1 MLKGKTVVL
10 GITGSIAAYKMA
22 NVASSLAKMHC
33 DVQVI
38 MTKNATQFIT
48 PLTFET
54 LCNSR
59 CMVDTFDRNFQYSV
73 EHVALAKRADLVL
86 VAPATAN
93 IIAKMAHGLAD
104 DMLSTTVLACH
115 CPKLV
120 APAMNTNMLN
130 NPITRDNLATL
141 QRYGFEIIQPA
152 VGMLACKDVGAGKLP
167 DEQLLVA
174 HILQHILRPKTMAG
188 KKVLITAGPTCEP
201 LDPVRYMTN
210 HSSGKMGY
218 ALAKECS
225 LRGAQVTLVTGKTAL
240 QPWPFVQTVEIQT
253 AQQMFEE
260 VTSRAPQMDII
271 IKAAAVADYRPKAV
285 ADQKLK
291 KSDGELSLELE
302 RTQDILKY
310 LGEHKPDGQFLCGF
324 SMETENLLENSRA
337 KLAKKNADMMVAN
350 NLKEQGAG
358 FAGDTNIVTIITGD
372 SVKALP
378 LMTKEETA
386 GQIIDE
392 ILTCDWSSDVCSSD
406 LRTTDGRRCWKRY
419 TSPRRIPCIS
429 WEMWSTGDHMGSKSC
444 RKSCVHPT

>member
-1 MLKGKTVVL
+1 MEKKHVVI
-10 GITGSIAAYKMA
+10 GVSGGIAAYKACDLVSKLSKKDYEIKVVMTKHA
-22 NVASSLAKMHC
+22 QEFVKPINFESLSKHKCEVSLFDETNEDPIAHITLAKW
-33 DVQVI
+33 
-38 MTKNATQFIT
+38 
-48 PLTFET
+48 
-54 LCNSR
+54 
-59 CMVDTFDRNFQYSV
+59 
-73 EHVALAKRADLVL
+73 ADIIVL
-86 VAPATAN
+86 VPATAN

-130 NPITRDNLATL
+130 NPITQDNLATL

-167 DEQLLVA
+167 DEQLLLA

-201 LDPVRYMTN
+201 LDPVRYLTN

-372 SVKALP
+372 SVKELP

-392 ILTCDWSSDVCSSD
+392 ILAR
-406 LRTTDGRRCWKRY
+406 L
-419 TSPRRIPCIS
+419 
-429 WEMWSTGDHMGSKSC
+429 
-444 RKSCVHPT
+444 